1 MKNYKKAVSALILA
15 FVLSTSVL
23 ADDGVM
29 WTGKTPPPPPP
40 PPTTQVGGVMWT
52 GTAEPVQKEDI
63 LTEIVLSLLQTLVP
77 LL

>member
-15 FVLSTSVL
+15 LILSTSVL

-40 PPTTQVGGVMWT
+40 PPTQTEGVMWT

-63 LTEIVLSLLQTLVP
+63 VTEIVFSLLQTLVP